1 MTWKQAVLEAV
12 HRLCK
17 RKDED
22 IFDFRTLC
30 DEELQQII
38 EDTQTRGRTPENS
51 VQRFLQDLR
60 DDGAIEFLDNQG
72 TYKLL

>member
-1 MTWKQAVLEAV
+1 MTWKQAVLEAIQ
-12 HRLCK
+12 RLCE
-17 RKDED
+17 RKGEE

-38 EDTQTRGRTPENS
+38 EDTQTRGITPKKS

-60 DDGAIEFLDNQG
+60 EEGVIEFLDNQG